1 MIGASISESV
11 TKMLSCVSKRGRW
24 VALLLVATFTYV
36 LPASAQSADT
46 WKSVAIIG
54 GSTAAGAYVGHKVA
68 GTKGAYI
75 GAAVGASAGYAI
87 DRRRRQN
94 ENYNSDYPY
103 GNGGYYG
110 DNAPYPSN
118 AYPDP
123 GNGGYYPDPNGY
135 PYPPDNQ
142 GGNYYSHSQNYRRR

>member
-1 MIGASISESV
+1 MIRA
-11 TKMLSCVSKRGRW
+11 MLSELPTKIFAWPINRGRW
-24 VALLLVATFTYV
+24 IALLVLATFTYV
-36 LPASAQSADT
+36 MPASAQSADT

-103 GNGGYYG
+103 GGGYYG
-110 DNAPYPSN
+110 DNAPYPSDG
-118 AYPDP
+118 YPNSGP
-123 GNGGYYPDPNGY
+123 GGYYPDSQNSY
-135 PYPPDNQ
+135 PYPSQQGGDYGNQ
-142 GGNYYSHSQNYRRR
+142 GPILRRR